1 MGPHP
6 TFGSW
11 KTVWARHRRW
21 AADGTW
27 DRVLGVLPA
36 RADDDGLIGWRVAGG
51 GWRLAA
57 GGWRLAA
64 GGWRLA
70 VNSTITRAHQH
81 ATNTAD
87 PRNAG
92 PQPEGRTSTPTENPP
107 GTRSAVPAAG

>member
-6 TFGSW
+6 TVGSW

-21 AADGTW
+21 AAGGTW

-36 RADDDGLIGWRVAGG
+36 RADDDGLTGWRVAGG
-51 GWRLAA
+51 GWRV
-57 GGWRLAA
+57 
-64 GGWRLA
+64 A

-81 ATNTAD
+81 ATNTAA

-92 PQPEGRTSTPTENPP
+92 PQPDGMASTPTESPP